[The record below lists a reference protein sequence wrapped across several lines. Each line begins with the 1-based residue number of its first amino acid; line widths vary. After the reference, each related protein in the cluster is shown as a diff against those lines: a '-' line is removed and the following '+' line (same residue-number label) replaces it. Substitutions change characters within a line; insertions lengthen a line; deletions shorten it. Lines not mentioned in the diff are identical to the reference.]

1 MTINEE
7 KWKANQA
14 KAAFLK
20 KFPGLIQS
28 WEETLGQPVQS
39 VIPINSDSPRVV
51 LEFSDGSFAI
61 ARPLET
67 EPKFLR
73 EGIETA
79 RSTLELRHPEAYI
92 QYDHLVEQDKE
103 ASRNARLKNILGAIQ
118 NNLDEIPELKDQI
131 RSLVK
136 KWNS

>member
-28 WEETLGQPVQS
+28 WEKTLGQPVQS
-39 VIPINSDSPRVV
+39 VIPLNSDSPRVV
-51 LEFSDGSFAI
+51 LEFLDGSFAI
-61 ARPLET
+61 AHPLET

-92 QYDHLVEQDKE
+92 QYDHLAEQDKE
-103 ASRNARLKNILGAIQ
+103 ASRNTRLKNILGAIQ

>member
-1 MTINEE
+1 MTTNEE
-7 KWKANQA
+7 KWQANQA
-14 KAAFLK
+14 KVAFLK
-20 KFPGLIQS
+20 QFPGLIQS
-28 WEETLGQPVQS
+28 WEKTLGQPVQS
-39 VIPINSDSPRVV
+39 IIPLGSDSHRVV

-61 ARPLET
+61 TPPLET
-67 EPKFLR
+67 EPKLLR

-92 QYDHLVEQDKE
+92 QYDRLAEQDKE
-103 ASRNARLKNILGAIQ
+103 ASRNARLENILGAIQ
-118 NNLDEIPELKDQI
+118 NNLDQIPELKDRI

>member
-1 MTINEE
+1 MTTNEE

-14 KAAFLK
+14 KVAFLK
-20 KFPGLIQS
+20 QFPGLIQC
-28 WEETLGQPVQS
+28 WEETLGQSIQS
-39 VIPINSDSPRVV
+39 IIPLNSDSPHVV

-61 ARPLET
+61 APPLET

-79 RSTLELRHPEAYI
+79 RSALEPRHSEAYI
-92 QYDHLVEQDKE
+92 QYDRLTEQDKE
-103 ASRNARLKNILGAIQ
+103 ASQKARLENILGAIQ
-118 NNLDEIPELKDQI
+118 NNLDQIPELKDRI
-131 RSLVK
+131 CSLVK

>member
-1 MTINEE
+1 MTTNEE

-28 WEETLGQPVQS
+28 GEETLGQPVQS

-92 QYDHLVEQDKE
+92 QYDHLAEQDKE

>member
-79 RSTLELRHPEAYI
+79 RSILEVRHPEAYN
-92 QYDHLVEQDKE
+92 QYDHLAEQDKE
-103 ASRNARLKNILGAIQ
+103 ASRSVRLENILGAIQ
-118 NNLDEIPELKDQI
+118 NNLDQIPELKDRI

>member
-1 MTINEE
+1 MTTNEE
-7 KWKANQA
+7 KWKTNQA
-14 KAAFLK
+14 KVVFIK
-20 KFPGLIQS
+20 KFPGLLQS

-39 VIPINSDSPRVV
+39 IIPLNSDAPRVV
-51 LEFSDGSFAI
+51 LEFPDGSFAI
-61 ARPLET
+61 AHPLET

-92 QYDHLVEQDKE
+92 QYDHLAKQDKE
-103 ASRNARLKNILGAIQ
+103 ASRNARLENILGAIQ
-118 NNLDEIPELKDQI
+118 NNLDQIPELKERI
-131 RSLVK
+131 RLLVK